1 MTIQQSPPPHTPV
14 DEVPVVTSATG
25 HEANAR
31 ENAATAEPSTFDA
44 DRTTLESWPLIEHL
58 EPRPEGESL
67 TADSEATTRFKKMTR
82 CLAGFYHAY
91 DFPIHVMIAILI
103 AYLYPPLGAIYVQPR
118 ITANWVAVCYIF
130 SLFGLGVR
138 TQDFAQALTKLR
150 FNAFIQIYNFGYISA
165 VVFGFTRLLALMG
178 ILDQA
183 LADGMA
189 ICSCLPMSINVGII
203 LTSAAG
209 GDDAVAIFH
218 TSFGNFVGV
227 FLSPALILGYLG
239 TIGYVDIGQVYTKLS
254 LIVVVPLILGQL
266 LQRLCEPVREF
277 YFQHKRRF
285 KKSAE
290 WALVFIIFTIFS
302 GRFYSGTKGSLSQVF
317 IMIFCQ
323 FCLLTGFMGT
333 MWLCLKYF
341 YPDQP
346 KLRVTGTFIAVQ
358 KTIALG
364 VPLITSIYGSNP
376 NLATYTLPILVWHPM
391 QLVVGSLV
399 VPKMI
404 RFLERENDRLG
415 HKNSDDEGDVEAP
428 QLKKGDDDDD
438 ENEGDE
444 FHGDASHLSH
454 RRDATDNHSVTKP
467 GNDDAGTVKS
477 FSASETSSRR

>member
-218 TSFGNFVGV
+218 T
-227 FLSPALILGYLG
+227 
-239 TIGYVDIGQVYTKLS
+239 
-254 LIVVVPLILGQL
+254 
-266 LQRLCEPVREF
+266 R
-277 YFQHKRRF
+277 
-285 KKSAE
+285 
-290 WALVFIIFTIFS
+290 
-302 GRFYSGTKGSLSQVF
+302 
-317 IMIFCQ
+317 
-323 FCLLTGFMGT
+323 
-333 MWLCLKYF
+333 
-341 YPDQP
+341 
-346 KLRVTGTFIAVQ
+346 
-358 KTIALG
+358 
-364 VPLITSIYGSNP
+364 
-376 NLATYTLPILVWHPM
+376 
-391 QLVVGSLV
+391 
-399 VPKMI
+399 
-404 RFLERENDRLG
+404 
-415 HKNSDDEGDVEAP
+415 
-428 QLKKGDDDDD
+428 
-438 ENEGDE
+438 
-444 FHGDASHLSH
+444 
-454 RRDATDNHSVTKP
+454 
-467 GNDDAGTVKS
+467 
-477 FSASETSSRR
+477 

>member
-1 MTIQQSPPPHTPV
+1 M
-14 DEVPVVTSATG
+14 
-25 HEANAR
+25 
-31 ENAATAEPSTFDA
+31 
-44 DRTTLESWPLIEHL
+44 
-58 EPRPEGESL
+58 
-67 TADSEATTRFKKMTR
+67 
-82 CLAGFYHAY
+82 
-91 DFPIHVMIAILI
+91 
-103 AYLYPPLGAIYVQPR
+103 
-118 ITANWVAVCYIF
+118 
-130 SLFGLGVR
+130 
-138 TQDFAQALTKLR
+138 
-150 FNAFIQIYNFGYISA
+150 
-165 VVFGFTRLLALMG
+165 
-178 ILDQA
+178 
-183 LADGMA
+183 
-189 ICSCLPMSINVGII
+189 
-203 LTSAAG
+203 
-209 GDDAVAIFH
+209 
-218 TSFGNFVGV
+218 GV

-333 MWLCLKYF
+333 MWLCLKYL

-358 KTIALG
+358 KTSTWKESCPGSTPVHSLHVSLTPSPLAVALG